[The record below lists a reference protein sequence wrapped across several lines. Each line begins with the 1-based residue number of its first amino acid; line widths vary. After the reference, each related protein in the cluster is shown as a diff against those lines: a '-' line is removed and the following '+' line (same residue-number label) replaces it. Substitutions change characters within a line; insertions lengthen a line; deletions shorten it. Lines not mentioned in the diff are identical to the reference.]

1 MNAPL
6 PRRSALALAWAM
18 WGLGALFYCYGFF
31 HRVSPSVMIG
41 ELMRDFGI
49 GAAALG
55 NLAAIYFY
63 AYAGL
68 QILVGLIFDRFG
80 ARLPLV
86 AACALTAAG
95 AGLFAVATSIE
106 TAYAA
111 RLAMGVGGA
120 FTWVGALKLIA
131 DGFPPQRF
139 ALLSGLTL
147 LLCLLGAVFGQAP
160 LAALVAAYGWRA
172 TSMGA
177 GIFGVVLALAL
188 AVVVREQRSSAAQ
201 HVPPPRAREGLRLVL
216 GNPQS
221 WVLALYGAG
230 ITGPILAF
238 GGLWGVPYLMAKHGL
253 DRTHAASLT
262 TIMLLGWGI
271 GGPLTGWISDRLG
284 KRRPPL
290 IAGSLTVMASLLST
304 LYMPGLPVAA
314 VGALLF
320 IHGLAS
326 GTMVLIFAAAR
337 EHNRPETAGVA
348 VGFVNTSGIGAAAI
362 LQPLV
367 GWLLDRLWVGGL
379 SDGVR
384 VYELGTYE
392 AACAIIPVAVA
403 GAIVAAF
410 LIRET
415 GCRNVHGG

>member
-1 MNAPL
+1 M
-6 PRRSALALAWAM
+6 WA
-18 WGLGALFYCYGFF
+18 LGALFYCYGFF

-41 ELMRDFGI
+41 ELMRDFDI
-49 GAAALG
+49 SAAALG

-68 QILVGLIFDRFG
+68 QIGVGLIFDRFG
-80 ARLPLV
+80 ARLPLA
-86 AACALTAAG
+86 AACGLTAAG

-131 DGFPPQRF
+131 DNFPPQRF

-147 LLCLLGAVFGQAP
+147 LLGLLGAVFGQAP

-172 TSMGA
+172 TSVGA
-177 GIFGVVLALAL
+177 GIFGVGLAIALAL
-188 AVVVREQRSSAAQ
+188 VVRERRTSLAT
-201 HVPPPRAREGLRLVL
+201 HVPPLRAREGLRLVL
-216 GNPQS
+216 ANPQS
-221 WVLALYGAG
+221 WALALYGAG

-238 GGLWGVPYLMAKHGL
+238 GGLWGVPYLMAKHGI
-253 DRTHAASLT
+253 DRTHAATLT
-262 TIMLLGWGI
+262 TVMLLGWGI

-284 KRRPPL
+284 QRKPPL
-290 IAGSLTVMASLLST
+290 LAGSLTVMASLLST
-304 LYMPGLPVAA
+304 LYMPGLPTPV

-367 GWLLDRLWVGGL
+367 GAVLDAGWTGEMAN
-379 SDGVR
+379 GVR
-384 VYELGTYE
+384 VYPLE
-392 AACAIIPVAVA
+392 AYALACAVIPAAVC
-403 GAIVAAF
+403 GALAASL

-415 GCRNVHGG
+415 GCRNVHEKTAGTAPP